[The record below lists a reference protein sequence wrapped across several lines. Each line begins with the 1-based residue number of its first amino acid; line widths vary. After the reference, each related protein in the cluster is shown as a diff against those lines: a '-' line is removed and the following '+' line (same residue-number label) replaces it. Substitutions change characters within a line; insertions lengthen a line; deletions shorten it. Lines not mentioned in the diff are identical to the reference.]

1 MRAANKNFYNA
12 LWNPASHLV
21 SWGFSIMEIF
31 FKNGKSTLIDDK
43 DYALYQTRKWS
54 CCKDVRSGNYYV
66 TTQVKVAPG
75 KYRKMG
81 LGEFLIGPAP
91 EGKQLDHANRISTDN
106 RRCNLR
112 HCTRQ
117 QNLMNRGKRKGTAFK
132 FKGIKWSYAGY
143 SAQIVFNS
151 INHYLGTFK
160 TQDESANAYNEAA
173 IKFFGEYAALNKT
186 KKLPC

>member
-1 MRAANKNFYNA
+1 MRAATKNFYNA

-66 TTQVKVAPG
+66 TTQVKVSTG
-75 KYRKMG
+75 KYRKLG
-81 LGEFLIGPAP
+81 LGEFLIGPPP

-112 HCTRQ
+112 HCTRP
-117 QNLMNRGKRKGTAFK
+117 QNLMNRGKRKNTDCK
-132 FKGIKWSYAGY
+132 FKGVVKAYNGFK
-143 SAQIVFNS
+143 AQIVYNRK
-151 INHYLGTFK
+151 NYHLGTFK
-160 TQDESANAYNEAA
+160 TQDEAANVYNEAA
-173 IKFFGEYAALNKT
+173 VRLFGEYAALNKT
-186 KKLPC
+186 KRLPF